1 MTTAIS
7 NTATPLFLSA
17 HHLLDHWQGHRK
29 LTRRVI
35 ESFPDDKFFD
45 HTLGGMRSF
54 ADMMK
59 EILDISAPG
68 VKGIATGEWSASDG
82 SWSHNAKEVAASE
95 KAFLDLWDKAT
106 EEINAYW
113 LLISEDRF
121 QESVLAFGQYEGTV
135 YNTILYFIDNEVH
148 HRAQGTVYL
157 RSLGI
162 EPPAFWN
169 RD

>member
-7 NTATPLFLSA
+7 STASPLFLST

-35 ESFPDDKFFD
+35 EAFPDDKFFD
-45 HTLGGMRSF
+45 YRVGEMRCF

-68 VKGIATGEWSASDG
+68 VKGIATGEWPASDG
-82 SWSHNAKEVAASE
+82 SWSHNAKEVAGSKTE
-95 KAFLDLWDKAT
+95 FLKLWDQAT

-121 QESVLAFGQYEGTV
+121 QETVLAFGQYEGRV
-135 YNTILYFIDNEVH
+135 YDTILYFIDNEVH

-157 RSLGI
+157 RGLGI